1 LDDPRLGRSPPPAAA
16 ARGSWTAE
24 RSDLPKGR
32 SPCSSAVGRFR
43 QPGAVAG
50 VTVLSWRI
58 ASARDATESRL
69 YETLAAA
76 RLSPTRSCRAVSR
89 RWVPAGVEVDD
100 VPVNWQ

>member
-1 LDDPRLGRSPPPAAA
+1 
-16 ARGSWTAE
+16 
-24 RSDLPKGR
+24 
-32 SPCSSAVGRFR
+32 
-43 QPGAVAG
+43 
-50 VTVLSWRI
+50 VLSWRI